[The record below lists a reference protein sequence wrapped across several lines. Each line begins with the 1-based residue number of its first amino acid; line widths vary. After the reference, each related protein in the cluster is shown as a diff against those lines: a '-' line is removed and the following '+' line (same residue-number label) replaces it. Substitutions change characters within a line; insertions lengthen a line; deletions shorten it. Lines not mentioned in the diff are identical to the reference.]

1 MKIKGSDLAE
11 WTKGHWVNGI
21 PKCVENITFDTR
33 LISEA
38 SIFIAMTHGQGDG
51 HDFIEQARDLG
62 ALGCIV
68 ERSSVLQVPQLV
80 VPDTL
85 EALIDIG
92 RGLRELFEG
101 CVIGLSGSCG
111 KTSTKSLIEKAIGES
126 RAYARKGNWN
136 NKMGVPL
143 TFAELNGQPYDFAV
157 IEAGISEPDEMS
169 VLSSVIKPDLCV
181 ITNIG
186 QAHLDGL
193 GSLESVANEK
203 AKLLEYATDQCRL
216 IAPKS
221 VFSFEAF
228 KPYQAT
234 AISVEMISAMPSAIM
249 PSAIMPLEILPNSY
263 YYHSKLLAE
272 GRSEVTVLFDHKEMT
287 FSIATTSPGMVQ
299 NSVLAFATAVE
310 SGIEPSVAASGIA
323 DWMPDNGRGSIEHI
337 KDALFYNDTY
347 NANPTSMRDSL
358 NAFRAVSRSHLK
370 KMYILG
376 VMDELGETAANLH
389 FALGSSLEYNEG
401 DRLILIGET
410 RLVSAYQEG
419 ALSAKWPTSAIEIHD
434 TVDSFKSNLANFSGA
449 VFLKGS
455 RTTKLES
462 LIPSSS

>member
-1 MKIKGSDLAE
+1 MKINGPDLAE

-21 PKCVENITFDTR
+21 PKCVENITFDSR
-33 LISEA
+33 LVSEA

-51 HDFIEQARDLG
+51 HEFIGQARDLG

-68 ERSSVLQVPQLV
+68 ERASDIKIPQLV

-85 EALIDIG
+85 EALVDIG
-92 RGLRELFEG
+92 RALRELFEG

-111 KTSTKSLIEKAIGES
+111 KTSTKSLIEKAIGER

-143 TFAELNGQPYDFAV
+143 TFVELHGKRYDFAM
-157 IEAGISEPDEMS
+157 IEAGISEPGEMS

-193 GSLESVANEK
+193 GSLESVADEK

-228 KPYQAT
+228 KPYEAT

-249 PSAIMPLEILPNSY
+249 PLEIMPNSY

-272 GRSEVTVLFDHKEMT
+272 GRSEVTVLFDHKETT
-287 FSIATTSPGMVQ
+287 FSIATTSPGMVE
-299 NSVLAFATAVE
+299 NSILAFATAVE
-310 SGIEPSVAASGIA
+310 SGIEPSAAASGIA

-358 NAFRAVSRSHLK
+358 KAFTSVSRSYSK

-376 VMDELGETAANLH
+376 VMGELGATAAKLH
-389 FALGSSLEYNEG
+389 FALGSSLKYNEG

-410 RLVSAYQEG
+410 KLVGAYQEG
-419 ALSAKWPTSAIEIHD
+419 ALSANWPTSAIEIHD
-434 TVDSFKSNLANFSGA
+434 IVDSFKSNLANFSGA